1 MYNTAGVSH
10 QKHAAVVLTAVV
22 VFYIVFSLF
31 NWAPLEEDAYI
42 YFRFVENIA
51 AGDGYVFN
59 PGGEK
64 IEGCSS
70 FTWLFVLVVC
80 KLAGFNILLA
90 SKMAGIA
97 FGCLSLIIIHRIS
110 RTLISSPA
118 LAVLP
123 VALTAISVPFLMRNQ
138 MGLDESV
145 YTLVFLAL
153 TYTCLSAERFRYWPF
168 LFFLLIISRPEG
180 ILTGLALLPVFYLY
194 RDRRSDIIA
203 GVVIVAVL
211 TGMLLLFRL
220 LYFHEFLPS
229 PFYHKVF
236 AGKYYYGLI
245 YAHGFFK
252 DYYAYLLLLPLLFLP
267 FKRLLRNRQTGIV
280 LSFAGIHC
288 LWVILAGACFFP
300 FYRHFV
306 PVIPLLYI
314 MAVSIIAALLPRT
327 SGMPARL
334 LTGCFVVYGF
344 AALVLPQANW
354 VPWDREPSFIAGNM
368 KLFLASPSRYALGL
382 FKHFSDSRYERD
394 NELDMQT
401 RAGMFIRDNYLPGT
415 TFLYDQMGRLPYNAG
430 TEYAFRD
437 TNGLIDRKIG
447 RAVFTLQNSH
457 SSLLGTYDR
466 VSRYLIRA
474 VFPDER
480 FYTDAAALADSIL
493 ENKPDVIMCCTLM
506 RIPVIDALSR
516 DPRIIKDYALAY
528 YMPTAAILILERRDL
543 EKKEF
548 NNADD
553 IPIVF
558 ADRIRE
564 HIPDHPWIVAYEQ
577 AETH

>member
-1 MYNTAGVSH
+1 MYTAAGVAH
-10 QKHAAVVLTAVV
+10 QKHSAVVLTAVV
-22 VFYIVFSLF
+22 FFYIVFTLF

-59 PGGEK
+59 PGGER

-70 FTWLFVLVVC
+70 FTWLFMLVVC

-97 FGCLSLIIIHRIS
+97 FGCLSLVIIHRIS

-118 LAVLP
+118 LSVLP

-145 YTLVFLAL
+145 YTFVFLAL
-153 TYTCLSAERFRYWPF
+153 TYICLNAERFRYWPF

-194 RDRRSDIIA
+194 RDRRRAIIA
-203 GVVIVAVL
+203 GVVIVVVL
-211 TGMLLLFRL
+211 TGTLMLFRL
-220 LYFHEFLPS
+220 LYFHELFPS

-236 AGKYYYGLI
+236 ADKYYYGLI

-252 DYYAYLLLLPLLFLP
+252 EYYAYLLLLPLLFLP
-267 FKRLLRNRQTGIV
+267 FKRRLRNRQTGIV

-314 MAVSIIAALLPRT
+314 LSVSIIAALLPRT
-327 SGMPARL
+327 SGMPAWL
-334 LTGCFVVYGF
+334 LTGCFVVYAF

-354 VPWDREPSFIAGNM
+354 APWEREPSFIAGNM
-368 KLFLASPSRYALGL
+368 QRFLSSPTQYTSGLVERYR
-382 FKHFSDSRYERD
+382 DPRRER
-394 NELDMQT
+394 NGELDLQT
-401 RAGMFIRDNYLPGT
+401 RAGMFIKDNYLPGT
-415 TFLYDQMGRLPYNAG
+415 TLLYDQMGRLPYNAG
-430 TEYAFRD
+430 SEYVFRD

-447 RAVFTLQNSH
+447 RAIFTLKNWPG
-457 SSLLGTYDR
+457 SLLGTYDR
-466 VSRYLIRA
+466 VSRYMLRT
-474 VFPDER
+474 VFPEER
-480 FYTDAAALADSIL
+480 FYTDVSALMDSIF
-493 ENKPDVIMCCTLM
+493 EEKPDVIMCFILM
-506 RIPVIDALSR
+506 RTPVIDALGRDSR
-516 DPRIIKDYALAY
+516 IMKDYVPAY

-543 EKKEF
+543 AKKEF

-564 HIPDHPWIVAYEQ
+564 HIPDHPWIA
-577 AETH
+577 AP